1 MKLSKSILN
10 SLDPAIKP
18 LIIWLNKHKHK
29 TLSSCSGHPKR
40 TLSQFSQADQEKIL
54 NSHHQLNNPQ
64 SWILAKQN
72 GYIIFKNKAHTKTIF
87 NKIKPTSKRLSL
99 NNYEIEL
106 NTSRLSQ
113 KQINTLLQKIASTA
127 FQKRK

>member
-72 GYIIFKNKAHTKTIF
+72 GYIIFKSKNDAKTIF
-87 NKIKPTSKRLSL
+87 NKIKHASKRLSP
-99 NNYEIEL
+99 NNYEINFSTSSL
-106 NTSRLSQ
+106 NQ
-113 KQINTLLQKIASTA
+113 KKINNQWNKVKKLVIQFS
-127 FQKRK
+127 